1 MAQLEVLP
9 RDTRIPELLVFEPE
23 QVEIAL
29 GWEIPL
35 SSLSHLCNYLGCR
48 LSSWKFGSTR
58 GTANPA
64 NSTGNRADK
73 AMKKAP
79 IFLAPSPWESALL
92 QLEIPCGSRRLPEIG
107 IIRAENPDLTES
119 RARGRSWR
127 LGGAGG
133 VTRTTLG
140 MGRNGVTI
148 TIPIIP
154 A

>member
-73 AMKKAP
+73 AVQKAP
-79 IFLAPSPWESALL
+79 IFPGAISSGISTSA
-92 QLEIPCGSRRLPEIG
+92 
-107 IIRAENPDLTES
+107 
-119 RARGRSWR
+119 
-127 LGGAGG
+127 AGNS
-133 VTRTTLG
+133 LWQQK
-140 MGRNGVTI
+140 
-148 TIPIIP
+148 
-154 A
+154 AA